1 MTRRLLFISKYPE
14 IIREFTAAMDHRF
27 DIDTALNGLDAA
39 SLLKKK
45 EYQVVVTGLTMEGFN
60 GEQIITYINKTFPDT
75 VCIIYTTAISAAQLL
90 FFMNKRDVFRVFLRP
105 VNFRMEFSQALEE
118 AFEYYANRVK
128 DHEEEEKRKAKLETY
143 KKKIADLEQ
152 KLERQRQLKART
164 GVYMKRITAFS
175 VQEHAKKL
183 NEENRNM
190 LEEYE
195 MLIVEL
201 CCGEGIHMD
210 QRLTKAES
218 VVKRIG
224 EFIRPLQNT
233 GK

>member
-14 IIREFTAAMDHRF
+14 IIREFTAAMGDHGF
-27 DIDTALNGLDAA
+27 EIDTALNGLDAA

-60 GEQIITYINKTFPDT
+60 GEQIITFINKTFPDT

-128 DHEEEEKRKAKLETY
+128 DHEEEAKRKDRLLEY
-143 KKKIADLEQ
+143 KKKVAELEQ
-152 KLERQRQLKART
+152 KLEYQRQLKLRT
-164 GVYMKRITAFS
+164 GVYMKKITAFS
-175 VQEHAKKL
+175 VQEHGKRL
-183 NEENRNM
+183 NEENRKM

-195 MLIVEL
+195 LLIVEL
-201 CCGEGIHMD
+201 CCGEGINMD
-210 QRLTKAES
+210 QRITKAET

-224 EFIRPLQNT
+224 EFMPKIKLY
-233 GK
+233 